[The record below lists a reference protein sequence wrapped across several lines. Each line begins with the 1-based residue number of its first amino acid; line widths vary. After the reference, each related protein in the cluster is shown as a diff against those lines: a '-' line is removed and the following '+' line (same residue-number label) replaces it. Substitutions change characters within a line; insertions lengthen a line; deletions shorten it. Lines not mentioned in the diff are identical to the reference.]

1 MRVLGTIMLVLGVL
15 FAVLFLIMAFSGDLN
30 WGAFFIPVVLI
41 SLGARLRTS
50 ARGILQQNPSA
61 TPGAPSASADAAPS
75 AATPT
80 IELPMTP
87 DAVAAITRYGAR
99 SRRLVL

>member
-1 MRVLGTIMLVLGVL
+1 MRVLGTVTLVLGVL

-61 TPGAPSASADAAPS
+61 TPGAPSASSDAAPCSELALPLGLPGAGGACLSSGS
-75 AATPT
+75 APG
-80 IELPMTP
+80 
-87 DAVAAITRYGAR
+87 AACSGD
-99 SRRLVL
+99 